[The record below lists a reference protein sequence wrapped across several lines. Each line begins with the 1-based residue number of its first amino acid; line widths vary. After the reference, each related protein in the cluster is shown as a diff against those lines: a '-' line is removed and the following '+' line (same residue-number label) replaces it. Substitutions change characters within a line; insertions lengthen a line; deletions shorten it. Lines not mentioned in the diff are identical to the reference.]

1 MTKAVVTVMLK
12 PGVLDPQ
19 GKAIGHALG
28 TLGFSGVG
36 EVRAGKVI
44 ELELTETDPA
54 KARAQ
59 AEEMARKLLANT
71 VIESFRVSL
80 DG

>member
-1 MTKAVVTVMLK
+1 MKATVTVMLK

-28 TLGFSGVG
+28 TLGFAGVG

-44 ELELTETDPA
+44 ELELSEADPA

-59 AEEMARKLLANT
+59 AEEMAHKLLANT
-71 VIESFRVSL
+71 VIESFKVTV
-80 DG
+80 D

>member
-1 MTKAVVTVMLK
+1 MKATVTVMLK

-28 TLGFSGVG
+28 TLGFAGVG

-44 ELELTETDPA
+44 ELELSESDPA

-71 VIESFRVSL
+71 VIESYQVAVE
-80 DG
+80 G